1 MSEILARWKGLTDA
15 FSQRLEAVGDGQW
28 DSSTPCADFTVRQL
42 VSHAIDVQRM
52 VPKALGDSGAI
63 DTPNGDD
70 LKATWKAV
78 HGAALA
84 AYTAAGAL
92 DKEIDSPL
100 GGKSPAGQVL
110 GGPPSLDLMIHTWD
124 LARAIGADEKLPE
137 DFCQAALGM
146 LQSLPAEALRQP
158 GRFDAAIEPPEGA
171 DAQTQLLCFTGR
183 QP

>member
-1 MSEILARWKGLTDA
+1 MSEIFERWKGLTEA
-15 FSQRLEAVGDGQW
+15 FTQRLDAVSDNQW
-28 DSSTPCADFTVRQL
+28 DGSTPCADFTVRQL

-70 LKATWKAV
+70 LKSTWKAV

-84 AYTAAGAL
+84 AYTAEGAL

-100 GGKSPAGQVL
+100 GGKMPAGQVL

-124 LARAIGADEKLPE
+124 LARAIGADESLPE
-137 DFCQAALGM
+137 DACQMALGL
-146 LQSLPAEALRQP
+146 LQSLPSEALRQP
-158 GRFDAAIEPPEGA
+158 GRFENAIEPPAGA
-171 DAQTQLLCFTGR
+171 DAKTQLLCFTGR